1 MITQKNGNLLSRGR
15 KSHGATEL
23 PVRRATTTA
32 EQDGQH
38 GLKDGF
44 PRYVSCLVFVLRVE
58 TIALHGCPLGG
69 GNRVTSQSH
78 FLSISLSLTR
88 PRFLFIELKKNHT
101 MLKLSIIFF
110 HINFR
115 GLLLFKNIQPFCV
128 FS

>member
-88 PRFLFIELKKNHT
+88 PRFLFIELKKKSHNVKT
-101 MLKLSIIFF
+101 QYYIFSYKFSWFII
-110 HINFR
+110 I
-115 GLLLFKNIQPFCV
+115 
-128 FS
+128 